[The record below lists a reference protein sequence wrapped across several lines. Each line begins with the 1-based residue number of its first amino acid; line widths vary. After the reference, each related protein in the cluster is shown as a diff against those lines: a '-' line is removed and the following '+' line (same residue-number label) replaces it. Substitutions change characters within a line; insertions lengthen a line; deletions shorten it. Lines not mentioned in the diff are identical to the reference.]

1 MPHTVAVLI
10 FLTLTLVYFSPAL
23 EGKDIKQD
31 DAIGSMGWGKDA
43 KDYHEESGEYCY
55 WSNSMF
61 SGMPC
66 NYTYAPQPANTFEP
80 AGELLTL
87 HVFGASRRHI
97 GCIFA
102 TFVGCYI
109 LFLAL
114 GCRPWLSIAGSIV
127 YTLGSYNFIII
138 GAGHMN
144 KSLVIATMAPIVG
157 GIILCYKRKL
167 LLGALVTLIFAGL
180 NIYWSHQQMS
190 YYTAIIA
197 AFIAVVYLVY
207 AYREKWM
214 PYYWKATGMLALV
227 AVLSI
232 APAVGILFPT
242 ADYAKESVRG
252 GSELPDEE
260 GNTAS
265 GLDSDYAFRWSY
277 GKMETLTLLVPNLYG
292 SATYYNLGEDSETFK
307 LKKQRIIE
315 QYGLNEKELDKEI
328 KRNPDFKRSL
338 EYDHAYWGPQSLWG
352 TSGPVY
358 VGAIVCLLFVLGLFI
373 VRGPEKWWLAGV
385 TLFSLILAWGGFMES
400 INSFLFEYMP
410 LYNKFR
416 APSQALVIT
425 TLTMCILAILAVK
438 RFMEMV
444 TAEKQQKNAQKALL
458 LSTAITGGILLL
470 LILSANSLFGFT
482 GEIDAQTGVIN
493 DKEMLNALVA
503 DRKSMFYS
511 DAWRSLGFVMA
522 AGVLLYAFTYFR
534 KIKNEMLIGALALL
548 FIFDMWPVCQRFMN
562 DDMFMPK
569 KAATEIAKTEADEL
583 IHRVESN
590 NKYVEGNNK
599 YRVIDMS
606 RGNIFNQSFTSYHHN
621 SIGGYSPAKLSRYQ
635 DLIDF
640 HIAPEIQCYANSLES
655 LNKRNNAT
663 YMNVI
668 GLLADKDVLNML
680 NTKYLI
686 MGKAAESVIENPYA
700 FGHCWFV
707 DRIVWVD
714 GAVEEMEALDNVSR
728 NVAYV
733 DKRWKENIGNAEQYD
748 NDADGDIEL
757 TGYPNPGNLIYKSN
771 SDAPKLAVFSDI
783 YYKTWKA
790 YIDGEEVTPIRVNY
804 VLRALP
810 VPAGEHTIEFKCV
823 DELMETSHT
832 WSLYLSILVGMVII
846 GLVALIIYRKVKGL
860 DE

>member
-1 MPHTVAVLI
+1 
-10 FLTLTLVYFSPAL
+10 
-23 EGKDIKQD
+23 
-31 DAIGSMGWGKDA
+31 
-43 KDYHEESGEYCY
+43 
-55 WSNSMF
+55 
-61 SGMPC
+61 
-66 NYTYAPQPANTFEP
+66 
-80 AGELLTL
+80 
-87 HVFGASRRHI
+87 
-97 GCIFA
+97 
-102 TFVGCYI
+102 
-109 LFLAL
+109 
-114 GCRPWLSIAGSIV
+114 
-127 YTLGSYNFIII
+127 
-138 GAGHMN
+138 
-144 KSLVIATMAPIVG
+144 
-157 GIILCYKRKL
+157 
-167 LLGALVTLIFAGL
+167 
-180 NIYWSHQQMS
+180 
-190 YYTAIIA
+190 
-197 AFIAVVYLVY
+197 
-207 AYREKWM
+207 
-214 PYYWKATGMLALV
+214 
-227 AVLSI
+227 
-232 APAVGILFPT
+232 
-242 ADYAKESVRG
+242 
-252 GSELPDEE
+252 
-260 GNTAS
+260 
-265 GLDSDYAFRWSY
+265 
-277 GKMETLTLLVPNLYG
+277 
-292 SATYYNLGEDSETFK
+292 
-307 LKKQRIIE
+307 
-315 QYGLNEKELDKEI
+315 
-328 KRNPDFKRSL
+328 
-338 EYDHAYWGPQSLWG
+338 
-352 TSGPVY
+352 
-358 VGAIVCLLFVLGLFI
+358 
-373 VRGPEKWWLAGV
+373 
-385 TLFSLILAWGGFMES
+385 
-400 INSFLFEYMP
+400 
-410 LYNKFR
+410 
-416 APSQALVIT
+416 
-425 TLTMCILAILAVK
+425 
-438 RFMEMV
+438 
-444 TAEKQQKNAQKALL
+444 
-458 LSTAITGGILLL
+458 
-470 LILSANSLFGFT
+470 
-482 GEIDAQTGVIN
+482 
-493 DKEMLNALVA
+493 
-503 DRKSMFYS
+503 
-511 DAWRSLGFVMA
+511 MA

-640 HIAPEIQCYANSLES
+640 HIAPEIQCYLDSLES

-686 MGKAAESVIENPYA
+686 MGKTAESVIENPHA

-860 DE
+860 NE